1 MADQLQLRGGTT
13 AQHATFTGALREVT
27 VDTDKKT
34 VVVHD
39 GSTAGG
45 NPLLRQDLSN
55 LPAGTIDNADINA
68 SAGIVDTKLATIA
81 TAGKVSNSATTA
93 TNANTASAIV
103 ARDGSGNFTAG
114 TITAALTGAA
124 SSNVL
129 KAGDTM
135 TGVLA
140 VTAGTA
146 ALPAITP
153 SGDPNTGIYSPG
165 TDQLA
170 IATGGVQRLLVDA
183 SGVVTATGDLQVASL
198 NGGPLAGTRNRI
210 INGDMRID
218 QRNAGAAVTPTVSGT
233 YTLDR
238 WLVGLS
244 QASKFSV
251 QFNAGSV
258 TPPTGFTGYLG
269 VTSTSAYSLATG
281 DYFWLDQRI
290 EGLNMS
296 DLSWG
301 TVNAKT
307 VTLSFW
313 VRSSLTGTFGGAVQN
328 GGARSYPYSYTI
340 SAANTWE
347 QKTIQIPGDTTGT
360 WATGTTAGMLVMFGL
375 GVGATASGTA
385 GSWAGANYISATGAT
400 SVVGTSGAT
409 FYITGVQLEPGSTAT
424 PFERRSYGQELALCQ
439 RYYEKSY
446 NQQFAPGSAVSA
458 GSVLVVGSNGS
469 SCGGTSWKIS
479 KRAVPTVVV
488 YAADGTSAAVN
499 KLASGTKVTGA
510 TAADIGENGFRYV
523 GCSTTVESHQFQ
535 FSVSAEL

>member
-1 MADQLQLRGGTT
+1 MADQLQLRGGST
-13 AQHATFTGALREVT
+13 AQTAAFTGALREVT

-39 GSTAGG
+39 GSTVGG

-68 SAGIVDTKLATIA
+68 SAAIVDTKLATIS

-165 TDQLA
+165 ADQLA

-198 NGGPLAGTRNRI
+198 NGGPLAGARNRI

-218 QRNAGAAVTPTVSGT
+218 QRNAGAAVTINVNTEVYVIDRFSGSGQVADGVFT
-233 YTLDR
+233 IQRSTT
-238 WLVGLS
+238 
-244 QASKFSV
+244 A
-251 QFNAGSV
+251 
-258 TPPTGFTGYLG
+258 PTGFTNSL
-269 VTSTSAYSLATG
+269 LATVTTADASIG
-281 DYFWLDQRI
+281 AAQYYFLNQRV
-290 EGLNMS
+290 EGFNCA
-296 DLSWG
+296 DLGFG
-301 TVNAKT
+301 TASAST

-313 VRSSLTGTFGGAVQN
+313 VRSSLTGTFSGALSN
-328 GGARSYPYSYTI
+328 SAYTRAYPFTYTI
-340 SAANTWE
+340 NAANTFE
-347 QKTIQIPGDTTGT
+347 YKTITIPGDSSGT
-360 WATGTTAGMLVMFGL
+360 WLTDNGIGLRVYWDL
-375 GVGATASGTA
+375 GVGTDNRAAAGAWTASGRI
-385 GSWAGANYISATGAT
+385 GATGSTNWIAT
-400 SVVGTSGAT
+400 NGAT

-439 RYYEKSY
+439 RYYQVFGDLNLTISGRLT
-446 NQQFAPGSAVSA
+446 NAATTVMPIVFRTTMRAAPTVA
-458 GSVLVVGSNGS
+458 GTLVVGSGLSFS
-469 SCGGTSWKIS
+469 STIDTMRVIGT
-479 KRAVPTVVV
+479 
-488 YAADGTSAAVN
+488 ADGN
-499 KLASGTKVTGA
+499 GTLVVTNA
-510 TAADIGENGFRYV
+510 TASI
-523 GCSTTVESHQFQ
+523 
-535 FSVSAEL
+535 EL